1 MMRTAAEEEA
11 VIGTG
16 SAGGTVGRV
25 EPAAKRNLVI
35 MGGGIVVA
43 LLIVFT
49 VAYFGLRS
57 SNEPVTRAA
66 SAIALGNPAAH
77 RRDAG
82 EALSP
87 RMQQELAKRQT
98 QDADLAAS
106 EGRSYIPPDNA
117 PIEKVS
123 AGPAT
128 TNTQVP
134 LNAGN
139 SAAGFAAAALV
150 DRSAYE
156 QERRKGLEKF
166 LSSFEEAQG
175 PDEVRRRFGAAG
187 DGGRGQPGAAQRVAG
202 AAPAVVVTTPPAAA
216 RKLVEIFS
224 VMAARLVLPL
234 NIPENG
240 TGTVLAEVVS
250 GPQSGAFISGTA
262 RVVNEGIE
270 IRLTQAR
277 FGKEPY
283 AVQAIGLDGATS
295 DQILA
300 GSVDRKLFQ
309 RYVIPIA
316 AAAAQGYFT
325 AKAAVGST
333 VVGLSV
339 GSGSSSGTVA
349 GVAVPPATSAQAAA
363 AGIAAGMQVLSAD
376 ASKLATT
383 PIVVSIP
390 AQTPIGVLFLNEVV
404 EKGSAQ

>member
-187 DGGRGQPGAAQRVAG
+187 DGGRGQPGAA
-202 AAPAVVVTTPPAAA
+202 PAVAATTPPVAA
-216 RKLVEIFS
+216 RKLVEAFS

-240 TGTVLAEVVS
+240 GATVLAEVVS

-277 FGKEPY
+277 FGKDPY

-295 DQILA
+295 DQILQGA
-300 GSVDRKLFQ
+300 VDRKIFQ

-325 AKAAVGST
+325 AKGAVGST

-339 GSGSSSGTVA
+339 GSGSTSGTVA